1 MKKILFITALGL
13 GMISAT
19 DAQADNNKGDFATEI
34 GFTPFHDNG
43 ESFKLNEGL
52 LKFRYFL
59 TNKDA
64 LRLKVNFGVDN
75 TTNKDYKLEN
85 TINELE
91 HNISKSQAVESKSK
105 YSKFEINLGY
115 ERHFKTD
122 GRLDLYAGVEF
133 GYGIDSYSEKQDGTV
148 NIIDCTSSGKETGS
162 TVATVN
168 RKYTNQDATGN
179 RSSHY
184 FTGNVF
190 TGLDFYVYK
199 SLYIGAELGINLKS
213 KKSPNSYYEDYG
225 VASIRNSWREEIER
239 QTETF
244 SSKTGIKT
252 ITSTIDN
259 KTTVTTTVSPAT
271 KNEQTN
277 TNLKLYVEPVIRLGW
292 KF

>member
-1 MKKILFITALGL
+1 MKKILFITAFGL
-13 GMISAT
+13 GIFSAT
-19 DAQADNNKGDFATEI
+19 YAQADNNKGDFATEI

-59 TNKDA
+59 TDKDA
-64 LRLKVNFGVDN
+64 LRLKVNFGIDNN
-75 TTNKDYKLEN
+75 TTKDYKLEDTKN
-85 TINELE
+85 KLE
-91 HNISKSQAVESKSK
+91 SYTSKSQAVENKSK

-122 GRLDLYAGVEF
+122 GRLDLYAGIEL
-133 GYGIDSYSEKQDGTV
+133 GYGIDSYSEDQNGNYTA
-148 NIIDCTSSGKETGS
+148 IDYTANGKETGS
-162 TVATVN
+162 TVATVS
-168 RKYTNQDATGN
+168 RKYTNQNAAGN
-179 RSSHY
+179 RSCHY

-199 SLYIGAELGINLKS
+199 GLYIGAELGINFKS

-225 VASIRNSWREEIER
+225 VASIRNSWEEEIER

-252 ITSTIDN
+252 ITSTVDN
-259 KTTVTTTVSPAT
+259 KTTVTTTVNPAT
-271 KNEQTN
+271 KNEQTS